1 VEHDPSTTAH
11 EEMFEGIYRR
21 PDRRFGEARHTR
33 ALTYVQQP
41 AGVARHV
48 RKGRKGGCAWDRL
61 RNVATDMACP
71 AHHHREKMKSNSTKT
86 TAADLQKCFDAGDD
100 VKSDDL
106 AMQVT
111 SGRRQSLVCSLSTL
125 IPQLSTTL

>member
-1 VEHDPSTTAH
+1 
-11 EEMFEGIYRR
+11 MFEGIYRR

-41 AGVARHV
+41 AGVARHD

-61 RNVATDMACP
+61 RNVATDMVCP
-71 AHHHREKMKSNSTKT
+71 AHHQREKMKSNSTKT

-100 VKSDDL
+100 VKSDTL
-106 AMQVT
+106 AMQVKIR
-111 SGRRQSLVCSLSTL
+111 GLQSLVRSLATL
-125 IPQLSTTL
+125 SPQLSATL